1 MFKRLKNL
9 YKLSKKDQKI
19 LDKLTDEQIDL
30 IPDEGDGKA
39 VFFGEGSEEEF
50 KEQELEDKGLLAWYK
65 RIGE

>member
-1 MFKRLKNL
+1 MFNRLKNL
-9 YKLSKKDQKI
+9 YKLSKKDQKV
-19 LDKLTDEQIDL
+19 LEKLTYKQIDL